1 MNVDISSLI
10 VAVTGIAALVWG
22 IIQANR
28 SRRDTNQQQ
37 LAANELSRREQ
48 DWEELTA
55 ERAVTKV
62 LRKEIEV
69 LHRQF
74 LERDRMVLAHHRWDI
89 EVQRR
94 FPEVGTP
101 PNLFPDE

>member
-1 MNVDISSLI
+1 MSIDISSLI

-37 LAANELSRREQ
+37 LVANELSRREQ

-55 ERAVTKV
+55 ERIVCKE
-62 LRKEIEV
+62 LRQEITN
-69 LHRQF
+69 LHKQIRKRDELAMNHYKWDRQ
-74 LERDRMVLAHHRWDI
+74 
-89 EVQRR
+89 VQIQ
-94 FPEVGTP
+94 FPEVGQAP
-101 PNLFPDE
+101 DLFPE